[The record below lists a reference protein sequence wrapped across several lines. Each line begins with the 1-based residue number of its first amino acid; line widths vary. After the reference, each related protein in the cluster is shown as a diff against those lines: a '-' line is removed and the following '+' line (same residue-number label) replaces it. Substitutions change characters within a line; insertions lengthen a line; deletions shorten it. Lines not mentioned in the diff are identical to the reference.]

1 MEYNNHQ
8 SDNLYISKV
17 IKYKIKYIK
26 LEQQIGGNTL
36 DEDISTYTVIG
47 NVDILNK
54 LLRIQSSTN
63 ADMIRSLENDDDNTI
78 RGHASTKIIE
88 LEEAE
93 QEEQVAQVEQVAP
106 MAQYNPDRNII
117 GINPP
122 LAALPT
128 QSIFYMPLITE
139 AYYLARDMP
148 VPQEIL
154 NQGGLIINLGNISRE
169 DYNRMVTLLS
179 HHLRQNGNIALLNQH
194 YGADA
199 PPSPTR
205 VGHILDVNQESWLDN
220 VTYDDWITLK
230 ILLDTAI
237 GAHYGIL

>member
-93 QEEQVAQVEQVAP
+93 QVEQVAP

-117 GINPP
+117 GINLPP
-122 LAALPT
+122 AVPPT

-139 AYYLARDMP
+139 AYYLARDML

-154 NQGGLIINLGNISRE
+154 NQGGFIIKLGNISRE

-194 YGADA
+194 YGDDI

-205 VGHILDVNQESWLDN
+205 VGHISAVNQESWLDS
-220 VTYDDWITLK
+220 VMYDDWITLK
-230 ILLDTAI
+230 ILLDAAI
-237 GAHYGIL
+237 GTHYGIL